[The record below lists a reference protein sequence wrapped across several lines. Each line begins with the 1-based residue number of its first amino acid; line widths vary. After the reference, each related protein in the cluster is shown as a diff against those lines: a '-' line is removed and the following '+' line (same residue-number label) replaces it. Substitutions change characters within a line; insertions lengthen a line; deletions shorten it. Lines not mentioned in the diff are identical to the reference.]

1 MSEPTD
7 GRHEAV
13 AVVTPSQA
21 FWRTVLQVG
30 PLAVIT
36 LVGVA
41 PEVIDVVLDGF
52 GSHLPPE
59 VYAYMAGLAV
69 TLTALSAT
77 AARVMALSKV
87 QDALKKLAPIFAS
100 KERTALKE

>member
-1 MSEPTD
+1 
-7 GRHEAV
+7 
-13 AVVTPSQA
+13 
-21 FWRTVLQVG
+21 
-30 PLAVIT
+30 
-36 LVGVA
+36 
-41 PEVIDVVLDGF
+41 
-52 GSHLPPE
+52 
-59 VYAYMAGLAV
+59 MAGLAV